1 MDGTPLPET
10 YKALVYDKPGS
21 ISIGIK
27 EVPLPTPGTGEVLVR
42 LTHSG
47 VCHSDLGIMTNSW
60 HGLPPPPSD
69 QVGGHEGVGAVV
81 ALGPGA
87 ETSGLKLGDRVGIKW
102 MRSISGFFTPG
113 TFQQYTVAPANYVTP
128 IPATLPSEL
137 AAPLLCGGLTTY
149 SSLKRCRAAP
159 GDWVVVSGSGG
170 GLGHLALQIGA
181 RGMGFRMIGI
191 DTGDKEKLSRDSG
204 AEVFISLND
213 YSRDA
218 EGAAKTV
225 QKVKDVTGGMGASS
239 VIVCAGSNA
248 AYAQAMD
255 FLRFN
260 GTVVCVG
267 LPDGPKVPLPNAF
280 PSKFITA
287 QLSVIGTAVGNR
299 KEAVEVLEMASRGV
313 VKTRVTV
320 EEMTNL
326 VDVFERMKAGNLQGR
341 VVLDLSA

>member
-1 MDGTPLPET
+1 M
-10 YKALVYDKPGS
+10 AF
-21 ISIGIK
+21 
-27 EVPLPTPGTGEVLVR
+27 
-42 LTHSG
+42 
-47 VCHSDLGIMTNSW
+47 
-60 HGLPPPPSD
+60 
-69 QVGGHEGVGAVV
+69 
-81 ALGPGA
+81 GPGA

-102 MRSISGFFTPG
+102 MRSVCGNCLPCLSGTDSCCASGKISGFFTPG

-128 IPATLPSEL
+128 IPASLASEL

-191 DTGDKEKLSRDSG
+191 DTGGKEKISKDSG
-204 AEVFISLND
+204 AEVFISLDD

-218 EGAAKTV
+218 EGAAKTA
-225 QKVKDVTGGMGASS
+225 QKVKEVTGGMGAAS

-287 QLSVIGTAVGNR
+287 QLSVIGTAVGNK
-299 KEAVEVLEMASRGV
+299 KEAIEVLDMASRGI
-313 VKTRVTV
+313 VKTQVTV
-320 EEMTNL
+320 EKMTNL
-326 VDVFERMKAGNLQGR
+326 ADVFERMKSGNVQGR
-341 VVLDLSA
+341 VVLDLLA